1 MIQIRSDICN
11 AALVGMAALS
21 LPAIIGSIS
30 RTAEIGLQP
39 AMFFQIFV
47 VVILW
52 ASYFARKSLPYYY
65 RATLLIFAMYF
76 VAITGMLQFGLLAA
90 AGTFF
95 VAVPILSAI
104 LFSRKFGLIMGL
116 ISICSIVVVGTLY
129 IKGFLILDFNVGELA
144 TSSTAW
150 INYSLSLLLVTGIL
164 FVAILISTNSLVDA
178 LSESARREKDL
189 RDLSLDLERRVKDRT
204 KALVQAT
211 LEARDA
217 NKAKS
222 KFLSSVS
229 HEIRTPL
236 NIILG
241 SSQILELDS
250 KAPLTDDQSSS
261 VQLIKSGSKQLLA
274 VIENILNFIKI
285 NHEKTELDCK
295 LLAANKVF
303 KECMPIV
310 HDLPLSEQITF
321 HEKIVSTGKIYADHD
336 RLQEA
341 LLCIFS
347 NAINYNR
354 KNGKIHYGI
363 VGRPNN
369 IIRFFVTDTGL
380 GIHKNQ
386 LHNLF
391 TPFDRLGL
399 ENLTTQGLG
408 LGLSIAKELVESM
421 NGTIGCESIV
431 DQGST
436 FWIEFERAA

>member
-1 MIQIRSDICN
+1 
-11 AALVGMAALS
+11 
-21 LPAIIGSIS
+21 
-30 RTAEIGLQP
+30 
-39 AMFFQIFV
+39 
-47 VVILW
+47 
-52 ASYFARKSLPYYY
+52 
-65 RATLLIFAMYF
+65 MYV

-104 LFSRKFGLIMGL
+104 LFGRKVGLIMGL
-116 ISICSIVVVGTLY
+116 ISICSVAVSGTLY
-129 IKGFLILDFNVGELA
+129 IEEFLILNFNVGEFA
-144 TSSTAW
+144 TSLTAW
-150 INYSLSLLLVTGIL
+150 INYSLTLLLVTGIL
-164 FVAILISTNSLVDA
+164 FVAILISTNCLVDA

-189 RDLSLDLERRVKDRT
+189 RDLSLDLERRVKERT

-217 NKAKS
+217 NQAKS
-222 KFLSSVS
+222 KFLASIS

-236 NIILG
+236 NTILG
-241 SSQILELDS
+241 SSQILESDS
-250 KAPLTDDQSSS
+250 KAPLTDDQNFS
-261 VQLIKSGSKQLLA
+261 VQLIKIGSNQLLS
-274 VIENILNFIKI
+274 VIDNILSFIKI
-285 NHEKTELDCK
+285 NHEQTELDCK
-295 LLAANKVF
+295 LLMASKVF
-303 KECMPIV
+303 KKCMPIV
-310 HDLPLSEQITF
+310 HDFPRSEHITF
-321 HEKIVSTGKIYADHD
+321 HEEIISTGMVYVDHV

-341 LLCIFS
+341 LLCILS

-354 KNGKIHYGI
+354 ENGEIHYGI
-363 VGRPNN
+363 VDRPNN

-380 GIHKNQ
+380 GIQKNQ

-399 ENLTTQGLG
+399 ENLTTQGVG

-436 FWIEFERAA
+436 FWIEFERAT